1 MDAGRKGET
10 GMSGEAGKGGR
21 FAWRGGRKEGRER
34 RTEMEH
40 THDHADDTGDDTGK
54 AKARAPGV
62 LEGEESGL
70 LWVVLE
76 EVDEASDSQD
86 AAA

>member
-1 MDAGRKGET
+1 
-10 GMSGEAGKGGR
+10 
-21 FAWRGGRKEGRER
+21 
-34 RTEMEH
+34 MEH

-70 LWVVLE
+70 LGVVLE
-76 EVDEASDSQD
+76 EVDEASDSQE